1 MLEIA
6 SALLA
11 VLRGGEPV
19 AVVTVVRVTRS
30 APRGVGT
37 AMALTRGGDVIG
49 SISGGCVEGDAILL
63 ATDVLAT
70 GRARTADLGFSDDAA
85 HAAGLAC
92 GGSVAVVVH
101 RIEPTD
107 AAAIAALVSAADDEP
122 TAVGLVSSGP
132 HAGRIVELAGA
143 DALDDTR
150 MLENAYDG
158 CDVLAVV
165 HRPRPALVIVGAG
178 DHAMALSRVGSAAG
192 FAVTV
197 CDVWERLVTAE
208 RFPTADHRVV
218 GLPSDELRELVSD
231 PARAAVCVLTH
242 DERVDV
248 PAIAAALRLGVGFVG
263 AMGARSTVA
272 HRARL
277 LRESGVADSEIAR
290 LHSPLG
296 LDLGGASPA
305 ETAVAVLAEIV
316 AARHGAPGSSL
327 RDGDGPLHRRS
338 PMTADAVC
346 IPSLQD
352 VTR

>member
-107 AAAIAALVSAADDEP
+107 AAAIAALVSAAADEP
-122 TAVGLVSSGP
+122 TAIGLVSSGP

-327 RDGDGPLHRRS
+327 RDGDGSLHRRS